1 MLYSMTGFSSQTITI
16 CSDNGEC
23 SQVTLSLKSLNS
35 RFFESS
41 CKMAYALSHLETA
54 ITKKLKQKLV
64 RGTVF
69 FTMYMDN
76 PGALQKTVVAN
87 ASYVEGY
94 IKAIQGIEKKY
105 ELGGELTLNQ
115 LIMLPHVFDSTD
127 ESISSSV
134 VEKIMAAIDILIEEL
149 LSERKIEGEVLSKD
163 IRSRLLAM
171 QKGLDLI
178 EPRTLEIIEQKRT
191 IILDNFK
198 ALVVSLGQEQAL
210 DNCSSIFNQLERM
223 DIHEEII
230 RFKSHIDN
238 IYSVLD
244 SEGLEKGKK
253 LDFILQELFR
263 EINTMMAKCSD
274 ASIARLGINIKVE
287 LEKAREQIQN
297 IV

>member
-16 CSDNGEC
+16 CSDSGEC

-35 RFFESS
+35 RFFESN
-41 CKMAYALSHLETA
+41 CKIAYALSHLETA
-54 ITKKLKQKLV
+54 ITKKLKQKLI

-69 FTMYMDN
+69 FTMYLDN

-87 ASYVEGY
+87 ASYVDGY
-94 IKAIQGIEKKY
+94 IKAIQGLEKKY
-105 ELGGELTLNQ
+105 ELAGELTINQ

-127 ESISSSV
+127 ESISSAITNQ
-134 VEKIMAAIDILIEEL
+134 IMSAIDILIEEL
-149 LSERKIEGEVLSKD
+149 LSERKIEGEALSKD
-163 IRSRLLAM
+163 IRGRLLLM
-171 QKGLDLI
+171 QQGLDII
-178 EPRTLEIIEQKRT
+178 EPRTLEVIEQKRT

-198 ALVVSLGQEQAL
+198 TLLTSLGQEYTI
-210 DNCSSIFNQLERM
+210 DNYSSLFNQLERM

-230 RFKSHIDN
+230 RFKSHIEN

-244 SEGLEKGKK
+244 ADGLEKGKK

-274 ASIARLGINIKVE
+274 SSIARLGINIKVE